1 MPLGVTLGWPL
12 SHLRLGTLGIL
23 SYSLI
28 PQSMPFSTLLFLL
41 QPQKC
46 LLLLSCSFSWR
57 LMFNIFKNRDIRC
70 YICFVSKWSLH
81 PGAFHR
87 QAQEICMHAHEYI
100 SAFCMIPLVLYST
113 NANQPYIFQCNLS
126 FSHWKESQHT
136 LVLGFIWVH
145 REKNPEWPNP
155 YPLKIK
161 FPNEMMIMFESSS
174 FLQ

>member
-1 MPLGVTLGWPL
+1 MESYIYVFTISHGIKPTHFFFSNFPRWCHWVTLGWPL

-57 LMFNIFKNRDIRC
+57 LMFNIFKIRDIRC

-100 SAFCMIPLVLYST
+100 STFCMDSSCSLQYECKSALYIS
-113 NANQPYIFQCNLS
+113 
-126 FSHWKESQHT
+126 
-136 LVLGFIWVH
+136 
-145 REKNPEWPNP
+145 
-155 YPLKIK
+155 
-161 FPNEMMIMFESSS
+161 M
-174 FLQ
+174 